1 MFLDD
6 DDTISNDYVE
16 KFYSEIKNYSKI
28 DVLIFRMYNKK
39 DSNYINSPWPKI
51 YSETDN
57 NDKNPGKAYFK
68 GNDLILYKPEIYPLC
83 YYNNSPCTH
92 DINVQFTIDE
102 IRFKKKYGYKIYFF
116 GQ

>member
-1 MFLDD
+1 
-6 DDTISNDYVE
+6 
-16 KFYSEIKNYSKI
+16 
-28 DVLIFRMYNKK
+28 MYNKK

-68 GNDLILYKPEIYPLC
+68 GNDLILHKPEIYPLC

-102 IRFKKKYGYKIYFF
+102 IKFKKKYGYKIYFF
-116 GQ
+116 DK

>member
-1 MFLDD
+1 MTWCLSAIFYYTFDSFNS
-6 DDTISNDYVE
+6 ISKSN
-16 KFYSEIKNYSKI
+16 FFTFPYSPAII
-28 DVLIFRMYNKK
+28 
-39 DSNYINSPWPKI
+39 I

-57 NDKNPGKAYFK
+57 NDKNPGKAYYK